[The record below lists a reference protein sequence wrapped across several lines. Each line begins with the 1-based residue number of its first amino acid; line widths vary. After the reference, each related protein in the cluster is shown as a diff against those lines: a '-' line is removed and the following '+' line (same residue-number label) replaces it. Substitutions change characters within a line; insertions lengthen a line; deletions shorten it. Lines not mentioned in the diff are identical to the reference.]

1 MNKKQLIATLL
12 FVSLFTTSAYAVN
25 IFDRALFKKVLLTAT
40 RRYALV
46 NRVTG
51 QVQYV
56 MDSHKK
62 WIVVPK
68 ALKTQ
73 YQSMYEA
80 QTGQR

>member
-1 MNKKQLIATLL
+1 MNKKQLIAVFL
-12 FVSLFTTSAYAVN
+12 FVSMLTTSAYAVN